1 MPFMFELGSH
11 KSMSGKCPVKPRLRL
26 LASIMIFFLL
36 NTQLPLDKSHS
47 RKKSETWKLN
57 QKNSFNELLPKT
69 VMALQNL
76 VTII

>member
-26 LASIMIFFLL
+26 LVSIMIFFLL
-36 NTQLPLDKSHS
+36 NIQLPLDKSHS

-57 QKNSFNELLPKT
+57 QNNSFNELLPKT